1 MALSNVFDAENM
13 RSRLQSWIQKHQPG
27 AIVTDAKVPEKS
39 GLSAITILF
48 TAIWD
53 GTEHPLVARIQPT
66 GPALFMEYN
75 FDLEFQVLRALSQC
89 PDIPVPEALYL
100 EASADALGA
109 PFYVMRRI
117 DGRVAADDP
126 PFTMDGWV
134 LELSATQRSQMSDA
148 GLATLAALHG
158 CDPHALG
165 LKQLLVK
172 SGNDSN
178 TNLRLV
184 AYWEQFYQWARN
196 GEDNPLIEHGLKWLK
211 DHAPDDDDRLCLSWG
226 DARLG
231 NMIIAGD
238 LSVAAVLDWE
248 MVTIAAPELDLAW
261 WMFLMTHHSAGIG
274 AALPEGF
281 PDDAGT
287 IAKYEAFSG
296 RRVQNLDYYM
306 VFAGVR
312 MCILVLRAANLMIGA
327 GLLPADAQMGRIN
340 PASKMTAGLLG
351 LGTSDESA
359 AYYFGNR

>member
-1 MALSNVFDAENM
+1 MPDLPRLLPSIDA
-13 RSRLQSWIQKHQPG
+13 
-27 AIVTDAKVPEKS
+27 
-39 GLSAITILF
+39 
-48 TAIWD
+48 
-53 GTEHPLVARIQPT
+53 
-66 GPALFMEYN
+66 
-75 FDLEFQVLRALSQC
+75 
-89 PDIPVPEALYL
+89 
-100 EASADALGA
+100 
-109 PFYVMRRI
+109 
-117 DGRVAADDP
+117 
-126 PFTMDGWV
+126 
-134 LELSATQRSQMSDA
+134 
-148 GLATLAALHG
+148 
-158 CDPHALG
+158 HALG

-196 GEDNPLIEHGLKWLK
+196 GEDNPIIEHGLKWLK